1 MKFAKRLSASLLAIV
16 LISMLFMIPGAAT
29 GAIIRGGCTQ
39 SKPGTSLTYTVSVEG
54 NPGIAAFVI
63 NIRSELDGL
72 KLKQDSD
79 GEYMVK
85 RGTFSDSGTVFANAD
100 DTGGWNVLWFNIEDC
115 TDDGSLFELEF
126 DVPDDISAGEYP
138 VSLSYSAVDT
148 VNVSGEKIDFAVEDG
163 SITILPEETTP
174 ESGVNQQDETE
185 TSPIPQEQ
193 ITSEPDGQS
202 ETRQEA
208 GQIDLTIA
216 VIAGFIILIITASI
230 VLKVRRKK
238 DDGGAG

>member
-1 MKFAKRLSASLLAIV
+1 MKSAKRFFAFLLVFV
-16 LISMLFMIPGAAT
+16 LISSLLMIPGIAAGT
-29 GAIIRGGCTQ
+29 KIFGDKVQ
-39 SKPGTSLTYTVSVEG
+39 SKSGASLTYMVSIAD
-54 NPGIAAFVI
+54 NPGIAAFII
-63 NIRSELDGL
+63 NIHSELDGL

-115 TDDGSLFELEF
+115 TNDGSLFELEF

-148 VNVSGEKIDFAVEDG
+148 VNVSGEKINFAVEDG
-163 SITILPEETTP
+163 SITILTDETTP
-174 ESGVNQQDETE
+174 ESIVNQQDEVE

-202 ETRQEA
+202 ETRQET
-208 GQIDLTIA
+208 GQIGFTTA
-216 VIAGFIILIITASI
+216 VIAGFIILMITAGI
-230 VLKVRRKK
+230 ILKIRRKK
-238 DDGGAG
+238 K

>member
-29 GAIIRGGCTQ
+29 GAIIRGWTQ

>member
-1 MKFAKRLSASLLAIV
+1 M
-16 LISMLFMIPGAAT
+16 
-29 GAIIRGGCTQ
+29 
-39 SKPGTSLTYTVSVEG
+39 
-54 NPGIAAFVI
+54 
-63 NIRSELDGL
+63 
-72 KLKQDSD
+72 
-79 GEYMVK
+79 
-85 RGTFSDSGTVFANAD
+85 
-100 DTGGWNVLWFNIEDC
+100 
-115 TDDGSLFELEF
+115 
-126 DVPDDISAGEYP
+126 PDDISAGEYP